1 MIAAFLPPYAFRGLP
16 APYLWVFYR
25 LLHSIGEPMA
35 FLLSSDYL
43 DTVASLEAQGRGE
56 LDLARQRALGYS
68 IPNAASL
75 ESHQYRLM
83 DSGLMN
89 TLLPRYQGNPLAFFR
104 AFLNEEIP
112 ELRVELEC
120 HLRSLPEI
128 PEVVLSWSNCP
139 SLAAAARACGTCV
152 AYLEM
157 GPLRSPLYRSTAYFD
172 FSGVNGRTEASARY
186 AAISAGLLP
195 DLSREAMRRSLSLD
209 DAPADPSRSHGC
221 IGVVLQVEDDSNLL
235 SYGNGF
241 DNTALLARA
250 IVDFGAGDILIRTHP
265 GSRFALSDPSLLV
278 DNSSTSTGFVQR
290 CARVLTINSSVGLE
304 AILYGV
310 PVDVLGDSSYAFVAT
325 AADEREQLRRLAFY
339 LFGYL
344 VPFDDVFTADY
355 IRFRLSRPSEQAI
368 FERHVQGYAGRA
380 LGVSGADAVRTF
392 VNDTDIVG
400 LLLDRHR
407 SSEIRQGKLSKLY
420 FRANGEHFAEERVV
434 SCMPE
439 RDGESFVARFRLP
452 LGVRPVA
459 LRFDPMGLEGAYIF
473 TSSSWGSIPANERL
487 SPHHPLN
494 PINDLGIR
502 VLAWGESLI
511 SELGASPIKI
521 VSSGGA
527 PFLELSVDDLFAAL
541 ESDVNSAVFEIRFHL
556 SDGRIESI
564 SGVADLRDRLSQLEK
579 YVVESDL
586 TGMRR
591 FITAIQAEL
600 ASLGDSVSSNDRA
613 LAEIRSA
620 MVEVVAKLSRK
631 RFWQR

>member
-56 LDLARQRALGYS
+56 LDLARQRVLGYS
-68 IPNAASL
+68 IPDAASV
-75 ESHQYRLM
+75 ERHQYRLM

-89 TLLPRYQGNPLAFFR
+89 ALLPRYQGNPLAFFR
-104 AFLNEEIP
+104 AFLNDEIP

-139 SLAAAARACGTCV
+139 SLAAAAKACGTCV

-172 FSGVNGRTEASARY
+172 FSGVNGRTEAFARY
-186 AAISAGLLP
+186 LATSADSIP

-209 DAPADPSRSHGC
+209 DAPADPGRSRRST
-221 IGVVLQVEDDSNLL
+221 GVVLQVEDDSNLL

-241 DNTALLARA
+241 DNAALLARA
-250 IVDFGAGDILIRTHP
+250 IVDSGSGDILVRTHP
-265 GSRFALSDPSLLV
+265 GSRFALADPSLLV
-278 DNSSTSTGFVQR
+278 DNSSTSAGFVQR

-310 PVDVLGDSSYAFVAT
+310 LVDVLGDSSYAFVAS

-368 FERHVQGYAGRA
+368 LARHVQSYAGRA
-380 LGVSGADAVRTF
+380 LGVNGAAAVRSF
-392 VNDTDIVG
+392 VNDTDAVG

-407 SSEIRQGKLSKLY
+407 STEIRQGKLSKLY
-420 FRANGEHFAEERVV
+420 FRADGENFAEERVAT
-434 SCMPE
+434 CTPE
-439 RDGESFVARFRLP
+439 RDGDSFVARFRLP
-452 LGVRPVA
+452 SGVRPVA
-459 LRFDPMGLEGAYIF
+459 LRFDPPALEGAYTF
-473 TSSSWGSIPANERL
+473 TSSNWGSIPANERL
-487 SPHHPLN
+487 TPHYPLN
-494 PINDLGIR
+494 RINDLGIR
-502 VLAWGESLI
+502 VLACGDSLI
-511 SELGASPIKI
+511 SEVGASPIKI
-521 VSSGGA
+521 LSSGGA
-527 PFLELSVDDLFAAL
+527 PFLELSVDDLFALLKGDA
-541 ESDVNSAVFEIRFHL
+541 DSAVFEIRFHL
-556 SDGRIESI
+556 SDGRLELI
-564 SGVADLRDRLSQLEK
+564 SGFADLRDRLSRLEEH
-579 YVVESDL
+579 VVECDL
-586 TGMRR
+586 TGMRGVT
-591 FITAIQAEL
+591 TAIQAEL
-600 ASLGDSVSSNDRA
+600 ESLGDSVSSNDRT
-613 LAEIRSA
+613 LAEIRN
-620 MVEVVAKLSRK
+620 VLGEVVAKLSRK